1 MRVLLVDTINNIP
14 SHKQYQDLA
23 LKLSQKGHEVYHL
36 SDTKRAD
43 YGLIKVI
50 FYNKNDHFFLLAQQY
65 YKVFRRIKPDVVIST
80 FRSNIY
86 VDLLSYLINFK
97 WYATYQS
104 AFFKKSLINRLR
116 YRSLD
121 NMITLSSNM
130 KSELVKIY
138 PHLKN
143 RIQVVPNS
151 INFEFKGEIFKKNI
165 LLHVG
170 NDLINAEGNLVK
182 GTDLLIKAF
191 NLSKESLPQD
201 SELHIIGAYSEQF
214 KSKNYYKN
222 VVFLGRRSH
231 NEVLQHMSKA
241 RVFALPSRNEA
252 FGQVYIEAMQYG
264 CTLIGAEKT
273 GAVDIIEKGVYGFLI
288 SQESELELSQAIDN
302 SFNLYESPENCI
314 EVYKEKINEFSRD
327 SWLNRMLSLVTH
339 E

>member
-1 MRVLLVDTINNIP
+1 MKILIIDTINNIP

-23 LKLSQKGHEVYHL
+23 LNLSQKGHKVYHM

-65 YKVFRRIKPDVVIST
+65 FKVFRRIRPDVVIST
-80 FRSNIY
+80 FRSNTY
-86 VDLLSYLINFK
+86 VDLLSYLFNFK
-97 WYATYQS
+97 WCATYQS
-104 AFFKKSLINRLR
+104 AFFKKSLINRFR
-116 YRSLD
+116 YLNLD
-121 NMITLSSNM
+121 YMITLSWIM

-151 INFEFKGEIFKKNI
+151 INFEFKEEIDKKNS

-170 NDLINAEGNLVK
+170 NDHTNAEGKLVK

-201 SELHIIGAYSEQF
+201 SELHIIGGYSEHF
-214 KSKNYYKN
+214 KNKNDYKN

-231 NEVLQHMSKA
+231 SEVLKHMAKA

-288 SQESELELSQAIDN
+288 SQENELELSQAIDN
-302 SFNLYESPENCI
+302 SFNLYESPGNCI
-314 EVYKEKINEFSRD
+314 RVYKEKINEFSRD
-327 SWLNRMLSLVTH
+327 SWLNRMQSLVTH